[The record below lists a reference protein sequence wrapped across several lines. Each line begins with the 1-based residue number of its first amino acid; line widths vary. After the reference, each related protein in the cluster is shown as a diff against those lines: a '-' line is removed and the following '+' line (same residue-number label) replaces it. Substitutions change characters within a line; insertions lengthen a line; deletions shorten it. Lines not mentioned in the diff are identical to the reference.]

1 MEEGFEQLLVETVR
15 RHDLLRTL
23 EEAEK
28 PLRRSRIRDRA
39 GVSSSTAY
47 RAVESLEEKGVVE
60 KTDGGYVLTPYGEV
74 LHSKACELY
83 SVAENGR
90 SARHVLEA
98 VSGTDVD
105 AQPEMFADADAT
117 VSEPELPY
125 EPARRF
131 VEMFEDSGSLRLLAA
146 SSATPMFSRDMH
158 KLILDGRDTEIVCTE
173 TVVEANLDRIPAEE
187 ADGMLESLSVY
198 VHGSPPFTLAVF
210 DECVGVGKHDE
221 ETGTLDVF
229 VDTDRDDAHD
239 WAEGVYMSYRKDSE
253 RYV

>member
-28 PLRRSRIRDRA
+28 PLRRSSIRDRA

-74 LHSKACELY
+74 LHSKARELY
-83 SVAENGR
+83 SVAESGR

-98 VSGTDVD
+98 ISDSEVD
-105 AQPEMFADADAT
+105 ADPEMFADADTT

-125 EPARRF
+125 EPARKF
-131 VEMFEDSGSLRLLAA
+131 IEMFESSDSLRLLAA
-146 SSATPMFSRDMH
+146 SSATPLFSRDMH
-158 KLILDGRDTEIVCTE
+158 ELILDGRETEIVCTE
-173 TVVEANLDRIPAEE
+173 PVVEVNVQKIPEE
-187 ADGMLESLSVY
+187 EVDEMLENLSVY
-198 VHGSPPFTLAVF
+198 VHESQPFTLSIF
-210 DECVGVGKHDE
+210 DDSVGVGKHDT
-221 ETGTLDVF
+221 ETGTLNAF
-229 VDTDRDDAHD
+229 VEAGSDEAYA
-239 WAEGVYMSYRKDSE
+239 WAEGVYESYKQESE
-253 RYV
+253 KYV